1 MARDGTKSG
10 GRSKGTPNKKTAD
23 VIDRATR
30 VLELIESQ
38 YLEKDIKALT
48 PGQRMTL
55 YADMMEYKVP
65 KLSRTE
71 LQGGTKNEIVIRVI
85 RSANKTES
93 SSSPSDSGTG

>member
-1 MARDGTKSG
+1 MARNGIKSG
-10 GRSKGTPNKKTAD
+10 GRTKGTVNKKTAD

-48 PGQRMTL
+48 PGQRMIL
-55 YADMMEYKVP
+55 YSDMMEYKVP

-71 LQGGTKNEIVIRVI
+71 LQGGTKNEMIIRVI
-85 RSANKTES
+85 RSSNKDES
-93 SSSPSDSGTG
+93 APSTTDSSPG